1 MSALD
6 KYFNYFNDKL
16 NESHKLDIINMYNN
30 IQTYD
35 FHDIFDTDL
44 SFNTRSF
51 YHNTKEYTLLNHNE
65 KTIKA
70 TCISSNKTKI
80 YKIYIFN
87 NDKYKDYFLIN
98 AMREFY
104 FQKKFREHFISNNI
118 EDIIVPEIYRYGIIN
133 IEKNNEIICFV
144 EMKYYDTQNTDLYKL
159 VEQEQTD
166 TEIVCELFTDYIKNM
181 YVAKSV
187 IRDVEKQ
194 LQIYHNDM
202 PADRLNYQFLNNQC
216 TYEEKIWFINSNKRS
231 HNLFQSNNKFILID
245 FECTSIIDRANMK
258 DDDSNKREGNQFAKK
273 IWNII
278 S

>member
-35 FHDIFDTDL
+35 YHDIFDTDMSL
-44 SFNTRSF
+44 NSQHIV
-51 YHNTKEYTLLNHNE
+51 HNYNKYTLLNHNE
-65 KTIKA
+65 KTMHV
-70 TCISSNKTKI
+70 TVISSNKTKI
-80 YKIYIFN
+80 YKMYILN

-166 TEIVCELFTDYIKNM
+166 REIVCELFTDYIKNM

-202 PADRLNYQFLNNQC
+202 PPDRLNYQFLNNQC
-216 TYEEKIWFINSNKRS
+216 TYEEKIWFINSNRRS

-258 DDDSNKREGNQFAKK
+258 DDDSNKREGNKFAKK